1 MGVKIFM
8 RRLYIEKKFFFFILL
23 FIAAFFFF
31 ASESD
36 AEPQEV
42 EKMELHGVCF
52 DIDGTLTTH
61 VMGYHPVG
69 YFEFILAGMLCRK
82 GCLPVNALE
91 QVSQAENTVM
101 EADPFLAA
109 EYLGLDRKEYREEL
123 MRYQEKYLY
132 RHPDTL
138 QLLTFFARH
147 GIPVY
152 ITTNNTKARAETV
165 LDFLG
170 IRRKIQKI
178 YTPQMTGA
186 RKKSEDFWK
195 YVISDTEIAGKNLAV
210 IGDEEISDSQ
220 VPLHAGFGMSCL
232 LPEKR
237 EREKLPIDWLVQKV
251 KATCMLRKSATKNPG
266 SRNFSRNM
274 HPTTAIP
281 GETGYSA
288 E

>member
-1 MGVKIFM
+1 MKVFM
-8 RRLYIEKKFFFFILL
+8 RWLYIEKNSFFILL
-23 FIAAFFFF
+23 FTAVSCLFV
-31 ASESD
+31 SKSN

-42 EKMELHGVCF
+42 EKMELCGACF

-91 QVSQAENTVM
+91 RVSLVENTVA
-101 EADPFLAA
+101 EANPFLAA
-109 EYLGLDRKEYREEL
+109 EHLGLNCAEYREEL
-123 MRYQEKYLY
+123 MRYQEKYLD
-132 RHPDTL
+132 RHQDTL
-138 QLLTFFARH
+138 RLLAFLTDR
-147 GIPVY
+147 GIPVF

-165 LDFLG
+165 LEFPG
-170 IRRKIQKI
+170 IRRKIRKI
-178 YTPQMTGA
+178 YTPQITGA
-186 RKKSEDFWK
+186 RKKSPDFWM
-195 YVISDTEIAGKNLAV
+195 YVISDTGIASKNLVV

-237 EREKLPIDWLVQKV
+237 EREKLPAGWLVQKV
-251 KATCMLRKSATKNPG
+251 KAGCILRESATKNPD
-266 SRNFSRNM
+266 SRKFSRNRR
-274 HPTTAIP
+274 PVPAVP